1 MEEIDKL
8 LKNHLWVNILAGI
21 GAVLFL
27 IILFFFSLG
36 WITGNGKTEK
46 VPNVVGLDVLA
57 AQKNIKA
64 LGFDVVLQDSIY
76 VDTLARNGVLRQTPE
91 ADEVVK
97 KGRTIYLTINRVIA
111 PQVDMPNL
119 IGFSLKSAQTYL
131 KVLGLRIGSI
141 NLVTNRNKNVI
152 IDQLVGA
159 NPIAPGTK
167 ISSGTMINFTVGD
180 GGTSIGIE
188 VPDLIGLTV
197 QMAKST
203 MAGLGLIVGNI
214 ISSAVIQD
222 TANAYVIQQTP
233 NPFSAQLDSLGM
245 PIKNVTIQGGSI
257 DLIIDKVAPVI
268 VKRDSIK

>member
-1 MEEIDKL
+1 MEAIDKL
-8 LKNHLWVNILAGI
+8 LKKPLWVNVLAGI
-21 GAVLFL
+21 GVVLFL
-27 IILFFFSLG
+27 LILFFFSLG

-46 VPNVVGLDVLA
+46 VPNVVGLDVSA

-152 IDQLVGA
+152 IDQLVGG

-203 MAGLGLIVGNI
+203 MEGLGLIVGNI

-233 NPFSAQLDSLGM
+233 NSFSAQLDSLGM

-257 DLIIDKVAPVI
+257 DLIIDKVPPII
-268 VKRDSIK
+268 VKKDSIK

>member
-1 MEEIDKL
+1 MEAIDKL
-8 LKNHLWVNILAGI
+8 LKKPLWVNILAGI

-46 VPNVVGLDVLA
+46 VPNVVGLDVVA

-257 DLIIDKVAPVI
+257 DLIIDKVAPII
-268 VKRDSIK
+268 VKKDSIK